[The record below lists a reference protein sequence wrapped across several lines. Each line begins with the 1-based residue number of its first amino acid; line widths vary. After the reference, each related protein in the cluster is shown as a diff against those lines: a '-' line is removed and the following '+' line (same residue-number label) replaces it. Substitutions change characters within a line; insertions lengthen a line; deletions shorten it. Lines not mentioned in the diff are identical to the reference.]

1 MKKVLLLS
9 LFALIGVILFAQ
21 EQPKSESKKQ
31 FNLRNR
37 ANDHFLFQLGYLSWA
52 NVPDTIH
59 TKGFPTTINLYFMF
73 DFPFRSNQRMSVG
86 IGVGMASDNMY
97 FDKTYVGIKDPT
109 PTLRFVDQSDT
120 NHFKK
125 NKLTTAYVEAPLELR
140 YSSNPET
147 PNKTFK
153 VALGVKVGLL
163 VDARLKQKNLQ
174 TAQGV
179 TLIEYIE
186 KQASKRFYNTSRFV
200 GTARVGYGV
209 ISVFGTYQFNSLF
222 KEGLAP
228 NIQPYAIGLTL
239 SGL

>member
-1 MKKVLLLS
+1 MLVVS
-9 LFALIGVILFAQ
+9 SIFAQ

-31 FNLRNR
+31 FNLKNR
-37 ANDHFLFQLGYLSWA
+37 ANDHFLFQIGYLSWA
-52 NVPDTIH
+52 NIPDTIN
-59 TKGFPTTINLYFMF
+59 TKGFPTTVNLYFMF
-73 DFPFRSNQRMSVG
+73 DFPFKSNQRMSVG
-86 IGVGMASDNMY
+86 IGAGLASDNMY
-97 FDKTYVGIKDPT
+97 FDKTYVGIKDIT

-120 NHFKK
+120 IHFKK
-125 NKLTTAYVEAPLELR
+125 NKLTTGYLEAPLELR

-163 VDARLKQKNLQ
+163 LDARLKQKNLQ
-174 TAQGV
+174 SASGA
-179 TLIEYIE
+179 TLNEYIE

-209 ISVFGTYQFNSLF
+209 FGLFGTYQFNSLF
-222 KEGLAP
+222 KTGVAP
-228 NIQPYAIGLTL
+228 NIQPWVIGLTL